1 MDDLTQQGLQPDEP
15 AIDSEAI
22 GTGKADDTSANA
34 HRQRRMFFITFG
46 SIVFVGLALTTLYL
60 GGRVM
65 ETRASGATASKP
77 LPVSTPTDVA
87 AVKPAEPP
95 VKPAVQNEAK
105 PQETTKNQL
114 VAEAKPAPAPS
125 QPAPAPESKPVPA
138 PVSKPQLVAVA
149 KPAPEVPKPPPVLES
164 KPAAKPKS
172 EPVKAAPVK
181 AEPVK
186 PAPPAAV
193 AAQPSAPKH
202 SEEHAILHRDPKPY
216 DGPILKPQPG
226 QIYVQ
231 VGAYSPNYTG
241 SFLSILEK
249 KGIHGVVAPGPSQD
263 VNRVLVG
270 PLPDPST
277 VKNTHGE
284 LQKAGLNDAFARK
297 Y

>member
-1 MDDLTQQGLQPDEP
+1 MDDLTPQGPPPAEP

-22 GTGKADDTSANA
+22 GTGKADDTSADA

-65 ETRASGATASKP
+65 ETRASGATARKP
-77 LPVSTPTDVA
+77 QPVSAPTQA
-87 AVKPAEPP
+87 AAIKPAEAP
-95 VKPAVQNEAK
+95 VKPAMQNEAK
-105 PQETTKNQL
+105 LPETAKTQL
-114 VAEAKPAPAPS
+114 VEEIKPAPPPRPAAPV
-125 QPAPAPESKPVPA
+125 PESKPASP

-149 KPAPEVPKPPPVLES
+149 KPAPEVS
-164 KPAAKPKS
+164 KPAPEVSKPMPVPQPKPAPPKS
-172 EPVKAAPVK
+172 EPVK
-181 AEPVK
+181 
-186 PAPPAAV
+186 PATPPTV
-193 AAQPSAPKH
+193 AAQPPAPKH
-202 SEEHAILHRDPKPY
+202 LEERTMLHRDPKPY

-241 SFLSILEK
+241 SFLTILEK
-249 KGIHGVVAPGPSQD
+249 KGFHGMVAPGPSQD

-270 PLPDPST
+270 PFPDPSV

-284 LQKAGLNDAFARK
+284 LEKAGLNDAFARK